1 MGGRSFIVL
10 GAVVAA
16 ALTAVALG
24 TVAHDA
30 LGFSRTE
37 IRVDALGGA
46 ALLAIA
52 WCASLLRTP
61 PQ

>member
-1 MGGRSFIVL
+1 MILL

-30 LGFSRTE
+30 LGISRTE
-37 IRVDALGGA
+37 IRIDALGSA
-46 ALLAIA
+46 AVLAIV
-52 WCASLLRTP
+52 WCASLLRPP